1 MLCNV
6 TISIQFQLQIFVPT
20 GMLWLITVLKRRGQH
35 LTKKTGSVR
44 MITKQATQYQI
55 LLGFVNTDTGTTVN
69 SEALAISELWF
80 GNEWEGI
87 LLELLCSSSIV

>member
-1 MLCNV
+1 
-6 TISIQFQLQIFVPT
+6 
-20 GMLWLITVLKRRGQH
+20 
-35 LTKKTGSVR
+35 